1 MSNSILRISLLMGA
15 IVVAALPAFAQQP
28 ASSAP
33 PAANSSAAAATS
45 STAPAAASAATAT
58 AATAEPAHAAS
69 APAAQTPSSDSTPA
83 PPSDETLKKAKSLG
97 MRPEVRKGVT
107 NYCWEDA
114 SIGSR
119 FPTKK
124 CVDAS
129 QLDEVIAQREADKD
143 NMRRVMTGSGN
154 K

>member
-1 MSNSILRISLLMGA
+1 MSNPILRIPLLMGA
-15 IVVAALPAFAQQP
+15 IMVAALPAFAQQP

-33 PAANSSAAAATS
+33 PAANSSTAAATS
-45 STAPAAASAATAT
+45 STAPAVSSAATT
-58 AATAEPAHAAS
+58 AAEPAHAAS
-69 APAAQTPSSDSTPA
+69 APAAQTASSDSTPA

-97 MRPEVRKGVT
+97 MHPEVRKGVT